1 MSDIERLSVAVALLS
16 AQVAQMLAEVHRL
29 QREVQDLK
37 DVHLNCACFGLDDQQ
52 EVP

>member
-1 MSDIERLSVAVALLS
+1 MTDTERLALAIAILT